1 MGSFEAAGS
10 IWILVS
16 GFAIALAVAFRGDA
30 TAWLA
35 TNVTGVV
42 AAMIG
47 AFIIWRP
54 SRRVARASIS
64 WGVAWLILYG
74 ALAVIQVDDLPA
86 WITDLLLGAVG
97 GVAALVTYRVG
108 IQSARAGRVSRTKP

>member
-16 GFAIALAVAFRGDA
+16 GFAIALTVAFRGDA

-74 ALAVIQVDDLPA
+74 ALASSRSTTSRPGSRISSWVRS
-86 WITDLLLGAVG
+86 AV
-97 GVAALVTYRVG
+97 
-108 IQSARAGRVSRTKP
+108 SPHS